1 MPPAVFNSSH
11 LFHTGR
17 DSRQSGSACTDSFN
31 KGIVFVNQV
40 EIGPVEYLIRGLNTM
55 DDFQNFRLGAG
66 LIRGRIVSSLFDR
79 KAGGTV
85 LVDRFGE
92 AVKFAVFGLQA
103 DGVTA
108 TVHVQPHEQN

>member
-1 MPPAVFNSSH
+1 MPPAVFSSSH
-11 LFHTGR
+11 LFHTGK
-17 DSRQSGSACTDSFN
+17 DSRQPVSVCTDSFSM
-31 KGIVFVNQV
+31 GTVFVNQV

-55 DDFQNFRLGAG
+55 DDFQNLRLGAG

-85 LVDRFGE
+85 LIDRFGE
-92 AVKFAVFGLQA
+92 TVEFAIWGLQP

-108 TVHVQPHEQN
+108 TVHVQPPEES